1 MADITAKMVSE
12 LRETT
17 GVSMMECKRALV
29 EAGGDKDK
37 AVRLLRERG
46 MATAQKKA
54 GRATNQG
61 AIAAAAT
68 PDGKTAALIEI
79 NCETDFVARNDD
91 FKVFAAGMAQKALT
105 LDTPLADVEKDVMTA
120 MIQKTGENMQL
131 SRNLRFQ
138 AKGEGRIFTYIHLG
152 AKEGVMVELGC
163 GKAATAASPV
173 FVELGRDIAMHVS
186 AVVPRHLDRTEVP
199 ADVIAT
205 EREIFAKQVVGKPAA
220 IVDKIVDG
228 KVNKFYSEVCLVDQP
243 FVKEQKMS
251 VTQLLEAKG
260 RELGDAL
267 VIRRYVR
274 WVLGENG

>member
-29 EAGGDKDK
+29 EAAGDKDK

-61 AIAAAAT
+61 AIAAAST

-131 SRNLRFQ
+131 SRNMRFQ

-163 GKAATAASPV
+163 GKAATPASPV

-199 ADVIAT
+199 ADVIAS
-205 EREIFAKQVVGKPAA
+205 EREIFAKQVVGKPAN